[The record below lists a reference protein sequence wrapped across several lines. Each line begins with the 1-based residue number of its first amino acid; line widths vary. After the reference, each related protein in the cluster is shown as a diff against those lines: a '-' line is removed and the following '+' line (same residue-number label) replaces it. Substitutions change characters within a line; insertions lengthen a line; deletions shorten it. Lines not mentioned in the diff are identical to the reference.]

1 MMEQAD
7 ILAAFSSRAGRTP
20 RKAIEAAISQR
31 EEITPALLCALEQAI
46 EWVCD
51 HGCDDEEAER
61 RGAACH
67 CALYLL
73 AQFRETKAYPLVVK
87 LSRLP
92 EDTLDFIIGDTM
104 TETLDRILASVCGG
118 DSSLIEGLIEDPD
131 VCVYVRAAAVTA
143 LKILVAVG
151 AKPRDEVMTYYKSLF
166 NGRLERS
173 YSCVWEDLISC
184 ATRLHP
190 EDAYEEIM
198 AAFDDGLVEDFYMAM
213 EDVDKVRRMSREKVL
228 ARLATATQGY
238 IEDSYKEL
246 RSWGYYDE
254 DYYRE
259 QLKSKYFPPK
269 EDIYQ
274 RTPPRSHK
282 IGPNDPCTCGS
293 GRKYKKC
300 CGRV

>member
-1 MMEQAD
+1 MEQAD
-7 ILAAFSSRAGRTP
+7 IITAFRERTDRIP

-31 EEITPALLCALEQAI
+31 EEITPALLCVLEQAI
-46 EWVCD
+46 EWVSE
-51 HGCDDEEAER
+51 HGCDNEEADR

-73 AQFRETKAYPLVVK
+73 AQFRETKAYPLVVA
-87 LSRLP
+87 LSQLP
-92 EDTLDFIIGDTM
+92 EDTLDFLIGDTI

-118 DSSLIEGLIEDPD
+118 DTSLIEGLIEDPD
-131 VCVYVRAAAVTA
+131 VYEFVRASAVSA

-151 AKPRDEVMTYYKSLF
+151 DKPRDEVMAYYKSLF

-173 YSCVWEDLISC
+173 HSCIWEDLISC

-198 AAFDDGLVEDFYMAM
+198 AAFDDGLVEDFFMAM

-228 ARLATATQGY
+228 ARLATATPGY
-238 IEDSYKEL
+238 IEDSVKEL
-246 RSWGYYDE
+246 RLWGYYDD

-259 QLKSKYFPPK
+259 QLKSKFFPPK
-269 EDIYQ
+269 EEIYQ
-274 RTPPRSHK
+274 QTPPRARK

-300 CGRV
+300 CGRVS